1 MATYF
6 KERKTWLLHLSFW
19 CAYASFFF
27 YYIAFRR
34 GEMLTDW
41 GRIGSDLSLQV
52 SSMMVICYL
61 NYFLFLP
68 RFLKRRNIVRYI
80 LEFLPLLILF
90 SYLIVRGKQSLLAVY
105 GIKVDFLYSTRFY
118 ITFTLNTLF
127 LVVFIGLLKF
137 VEDWFELEAR
147 RNELENERLN
157 SELRFLRT
165 QIHPHFLFNTLNNL
179 YYLAYTQS
187 PNTTEV
193 IARLSQMMRYMIHDS
208 NHSRVP
214 LEKEIEYIE
223 NYIKLEQLRLDE
235 HIPIELKVTGDL
247 SGKTIAPLILMTF
260 LENAF
265 KHGVSNATG
274 QSWIKAAIEI
284 EGDQLS
290 YRVMNSKIPES
301 SKNFKEAS
309 GIGLKNVRRR
319 LELSYPEQYQL
330 TINEEDTQ
338 FSVFLELFQL
348 SNKQ

>member
-34 GEMLTDW
+34 GEMLSDW
-41 GRIGSDLSLQV
+41 GRIITDLSFQV
-52 SSMMVICYL
+52 ITMMIICYL
-61 NYFLFLP
+61 NYFYFLP
-68 RFLKRRNIVRYI
+68 RFLKRKNIGRYI
-80 LEFLPLLILF
+80 LEFLPLLLIF
-90 SYLIVRGKQSLLAVY
+90 SYLVVQGKQFILELFDIRLS
-105 GIKVDFLYSTRFY
+105 FLYSSRFY

-127 LVVFIGLLKF
+127 LVVFIGLLRF

-147 RNELENERLN
+147 RKELENERLS

-179 YYLAYTQS
+179 YYLAYTNS

-193 IARLSQMMRYMIHDS
+193 IAKLSQMMRYMIHDS

-223 NYIKLEQLRLDE
+223 NYIKLEKLRLDDS
-235 HIPIELKVTGDL
+235 IPIDLTIQGDPTG
-247 SGKTIAPLILMTF
+247 KNIAPLILITF

-265 KHGVSNATG
+265 KHGVSNSA
-274 QSWIKAAIEI
+274 QHCWIKVDLDIQEK
-284 EGDQLS
+284 GLV
-290 YRVMNSKIPES
+290 YRVDNSKIQES
-301 SKNFKEAS
+301 NKNFKEAS

-319 LELSYPEQYQL
+319 LKLSYPEQYSL
-330 TINEEDTQ
+330 DINDGAER
-338 FSVFLELFQL
+338 FSVVLKLDQV
-348 SNKQ
+348 

>member
-1 MATYF
+1 MITYF

-41 GRIGSDLSLQV
+41 GRIITDLSFQV
-52 SSMMVICYL
+52 VTMIIICYL
-61 NYFLFLP
+61 NYFYFLP
-68 RFLKRRNIVRYI
+68 RFLKRRNIGRYI
-80 LEFLPLLILF
+80 LEFLPLLIIF
-90 SYLIVRGKQSLLAVY
+90 SYLVVRGKQFILEFFDTR
-105 GIKVDFLYSTRFY
+105 VDFLYSPKFY

-137 VEDWFELEAR
+137 VEDWFDLEAKR
-147 RNELENERLN
+147 KELENERLS

-179 YYLAYTQS
+179 YYLAYTNS

-193 IARLSQMMRYMIHDS
+193 IAKLSQMMRYMIHDS

-223 NYIKLEQLRLDE
+223 NYIKLEKLRLDDN
-235 HIPIELKVTGDL
+235 IPIELNIQGDPTG
-247 SGKTIAPLILMTF
+247 KNIAPLILITF

-265 KHGVSNATG
+265 KHGVSNSAQ
-274 QSWIKAAIEI
+274 QSWIKVNMDIRE
-284 EGDQLS
+284 
-290 YRVMNSKIPES
+290 NSLTYQVANSRIQES
-301 SKNFKEAS
+301 NKTFTESS

-319 LELSYPEQYQL
+319 LELSYPDQYKL
-330 TINEEDTQ
+330 NIDDRDDQ
-338 FSVFLELFQL
+338 FSVDLKLLQI
-348 SNKQ
+348 